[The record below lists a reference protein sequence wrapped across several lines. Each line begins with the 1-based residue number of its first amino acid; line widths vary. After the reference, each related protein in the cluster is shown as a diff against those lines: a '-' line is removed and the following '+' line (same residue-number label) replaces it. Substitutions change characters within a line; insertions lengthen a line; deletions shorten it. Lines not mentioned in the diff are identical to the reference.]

1 MAKRKQTV
9 SKHDLIR
16 AIRVLSGRVNYID
29 NMMMSL
35 SEMFKGYVD
44 FMDNEDE
51 YMKFMEERNIEE
63 KGEK

>member
-9 SKHDLIR
+9 SKHDIIR
-16 AIRVLSGRVNYID
+16 TLRVLSGRVNYLD

-51 YMKFMEERNIEE
+51 YMKFMEEKSEQAE
-63 KGEK
+63 DE